1 MGMLIPSSESW
12 LYSDVVD
19 LTIAPVDDFLS
30 IGIMNSSSD
39 SSFGSSDSISTL
51 EFCYFKSFYLSLI
64 KFSCLCSFGDSS

>member
-1 MGMLIPSSESW
+1 

-39 SSFGSSDSISTL
+39 SSFGSSDSISSFS
-51 EFCYFKSFYLSLI
+51 FCYFKNFSLSLI
-64 KFSCLCSFGDSS
+64 KLSYLYSFGDSS